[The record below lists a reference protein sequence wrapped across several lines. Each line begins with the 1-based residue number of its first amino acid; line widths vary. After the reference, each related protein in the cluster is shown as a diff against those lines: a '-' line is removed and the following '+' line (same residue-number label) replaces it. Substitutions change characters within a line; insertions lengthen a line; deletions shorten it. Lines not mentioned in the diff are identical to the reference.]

1 MVHAMQPAKMLLS
14 QSVKAELDEFA
25 DLRFIIRV

>member
-14 QSVKAELDEFA
+14 QSVKTELDEFA